1 MKKKKLIATVLSASM
16 LVGLLAGCGSST
28 DPAESPTGGGET
40 TPAQGETTPAQNDV
54 DYANF
59 VIDPAQ
65 IPQEKLDTTL
75 YLAVSVRGLE
85 NPYIATINEGMK
97 LFAEYLD
104 SIGQKYEM
112 QVLDSQGDSAKE
124 VDNMR
129 QFAAKANGNA
139 IAYAD
144 PNEDT
149 IAYSLAE
156 AMAESGGYLGTAWNK
171 PADVGPSDLDP
182 NWVIHTSP
190 DNVVN
195 GYNIAKALFD
205 SMGGEGQIFVVQ
217 GLLGN
222 TASNARYEGLQ
233 KALEEY
239 PNIEVVADDTA
250 NWNTDEALALVE
262 TWLTQYPDV
271 GGIWCANDNMA
282 TGALQALDAAGLKG
296 KVGVCGIDANTDIV
310 EAIANGEATAT
321 VSSNG
326 YLQGGKPPHHRRIH
340 LGRRQAL
347 GVRGGAKVGK
357 HGGVRPGRC
366 LCGQLPACAGQC
378 LPLRVLSRR
387 HAGQAEGIRLDG
399 IGSRRQIGAVDRP
412 DALRVQPVCL
422 LTFPA
427 GGSFIIG
434 AHAAVEQQRAF
445 FQQRAYIAH
454 GGGSPFPTKAL
465 GFQFNAERAS
475 GQGFSAPAACRN
487 AVFVLSYAYFM
498 E

>member
-1 MKKKKLIATVLSASM
+1 MKKRKLIATILSASM
-16 LVGLLAGCGSST
+16 LVGLLAGCADNS
-28 DPAESPTGGGET
+28 DPGTETPSGGGES
-40 TPAQGETTPAQNDV
+40 TPPATESSEPAGETTDW
-54 DYANF
+54 ANF
-59 VIDPAQ
+59 TIDPAD

-75 YLAVSVRGLE
+75 YLAVSIRGLE

-129 QFAAKANGNA
+129 QFAAKAGGNA

-171 PADVGPSDLDP
+171 PADVGPTDLNP

-205 SMGGEGQIFVVQ
+205 SMGGSGKIFVVE

-222 TASNARYEGLQ
+222 TANNSRVEGLE
-233 KALEEY
+233 KALAEY
-239 PNIEVVADDTA
+239 PDIEVVAQDTG

-296 KVGVCGIDANTDIV
+296 QVGVCGVDANTDIV

-326 YLQGGKPPHHRRIH
+326 YLQGGYTLAICYAAWTG
-340 LGRRQAL
+340 LLDVEA
-347 GVRGGAKVGK
+347 
-357 HGGVRPGRC
+357 
-366 LCGQLPACAGQC
+366 LPAEYREFATPTVLIDSPEAAQEWQAYEPDFDFSRPFDC
-378 LPLRVLSRR
+378 RV
-387 HAGQAEGIRLDG
+387 AE
-399 IGSRRQIGAVDRP
+399 
-412 DALRVQPVCL
+412 
-422 LTFPA
+422 
-427 GGSFIIG
+427 
-434 AHAAVEQQRAF
+434 
-445 FQQRAYIAH
+445 
-454 GGGSPFPTKAL
+454 
-465 GFQFNAERAS
+465 
-475 GQGFSAPAACRN
+475 
-487 AVFVLSYAYFM
+487 
-498 E
+498 

>member
-1 MKKKKLIATVLSASM
+1 MKKRKLIATILSASM
-16 LVGLLAGCGSST
+16 LVGLLAGCANNS
-28 DPAESPTGGGET
+28 DPGTETPSGGGES
-40 TPAQGETTPAQNDV
+40 TPPATESSEPAGETTDW
-54 DYANF
+54 ANF
-59 VIDPAQ
+59 TIDPAD

-75 YLAVSVRGLE
+75 YLAVSIRGLE

-129 QFAAKANGNA
+129 QFAAKAGGNA

-171 PADVGPSDLDP
+171 PADVGPTDLNP

-190 DNVVN
+190 DTVVN

-205 SMGGEGQIFVVQ
+205 SMGGSGKIFVVE

-222 TASNARYEGLQ
+222 TANNSRVEGLE
-233 KALEEY
+233 KALAEY
-239 PNIEVVADDTA
+239 PDIEVVAQDTG

-296 KVGVCGIDANTDIV
+296 QVGVCGVDANTDIV

-326 YLQGGKPPHHRRIH
+326 YLQGGYTLAICYAAWTG
-340 LGRRQAL
+340 LLDVEA
-347 GVRGGAKVGK
+347 
-357 HGGVRPGRC
+357 
-366 LCGQLPACAGQC
+366 LPAEYREFATPTVLIDSPEAAKEWQSYVPAFDFSRPFDC
-378 LPLRVLSRR
+378 RV
-387 HAGQAEGIRLDG
+387 AD
-399 IGSRRQIGAVDRP
+399 
-412 DALRVQPVCL
+412 
-422 LTFPA
+422 
-427 GGSFIIG
+427 
-434 AHAAVEQQRAF
+434 
-445 FQQRAYIAH
+445 
-454 GGGSPFPTKAL
+454 
-465 GFQFNAERAS
+465 
-475 GQGFSAPAACRN
+475 
-487 AVFVLSYAYFM
+487 
-498 E
+498 

>member
-1 MKKKKLIATVLSASM
+1 MKKRKLIATILSDSM
-16 LVGLLAGCGSST
+16 LVGLLAGCADNSDPGTETPSDGGESTPPATESSE
-28 DPAESPTGGGET
+28 PAGET
-40 TPAQGETTPAQNDV
+40 TDW
-54 DYANF
+54 ANF
-59 VIDPAQ
+59 TIDPAD

-75 YLAVSVRGLE
+75 YLAVSIRGLE

-129 QFAAKANGNA
+129 QFAAKAGGNA

-171 PADVGPSDLDP
+171 PADVGPTDLNP

-205 SMGGEGQIFVVQ
+205 SMGGSGKIFVVE

-222 TASNARYEGLQ
+222 TANNSRVEGLE
-233 KALEEY
+233 KALAEY
-239 PNIEVVADDTA
+239 PDIEVVAQDTG

-296 KVGVCGIDANTDIV
+296 QVGVCGVDANTDIV

-326 YLQGGKPPHHRRIH
+326 YLQGGYTLAICYAAWTG
-340 LGRRQAL
+340 LLDVEA
-347 GVRGGAKVGK
+347 
-357 HGGVRPGRC
+357 
-366 LCGQLPACAGQC
+366 LPAEYREFATPTVLIDSPEAAKEWQSYVPDFDFSRPFDC
-378 LPLRVLSRR
+378 RV
-387 HAGQAEGIRLDG
+387 AD
-399 IGSRRQIGAVDRP
+399 
-412 DALRVQPVCL
+412 
-422 LTFPA
+422 
-427 GGSFIIG
+427 
-434 AHAAVEQQRAF
+434 
-445 FQQRAYIAH
+445 
-454 GGGSPFPTKAL
+454 
-465 GFQFNAERAS
+465 
-475 GQGFSAPAACRN
+475 
-487 AVFVLSYAYFM
+487 
-498 E
+498 

>member
-1 MKKKKLIATVLSASM
+1 MKKRKLIATILSASM
-16 LVGLLAGCGSST
+16 LVGLLAGCANN
-28 DPAESPTGGGET
+28 DPGTETPSGGGES
-40 TPAQGETTPAQNDV
+40 TPPATESEAPSGETTEW
-54 DYANF
+54 ANF
-59 VIDPAQ
+59 TIDPAQ

-75 YLAVSVRGLE
+75 YLAVSIRGLE

-129 QFAAKANGNA
+129 QFAAKAGGNA

-171 PADVGPSDLDP
+171 PADVGPADLTP

-205 SMGGEGQIFVVQ
+205 SMGGSGKIFVVE

-222 TASNARYEGLQ
+222 TANNSRVEGLE

-239 PNIEVVADDTA
+239 PDIEVVAQDTG

-296 KVGVCGIDANTDIV
+296 QVGVCGVDANTDIV

-326 YLQGGKPPHHRRIH
+326 YLQGGYTLAICYAAWTG
-340 LGRRQAL
+340 LLDVEA
-347 GVRGGAKVGK
+347 
-357 HGGVRPGRC
+357 
-366 LCGQLPACAGQC
+366 LPAEYREFATPTVLIDSPEAAKEWQSYVPDFDFSRPFVC
-378 LPLRVLSRR
+378 RV
-387 HAGQAEGIRLDG
+387 AD
-399 IGSRRQIGAVDRP
+399 
-412 DALRVQPVCL
+412 
-422 LTFPA
+422 
-427 GGSFIIG
+427 
-434 AHAAVEQQRAF
+434 
-445 FQQRAYIAH
+445 
-454 GGGSPFPTKAL
+454 
-465 GFQFNAERAS
+465 
-475 GQGFSAPAACRN
+475 
-487 AVFVLSYAYFM
+487 
-498 E
+498 

>member
-129 QFAAKANGNA
+129 QFAAMANGNA

-171 PADVGPSDLDP
+171 PADVGPADLTP

-205 SMGGEGQIFVVQ
+205 SMGGSGQIFVVE

-222 TASNARYEGLQ
+222 TANLVSEQGNPQMAS
-233 KALEEY
+233 AL
-239 PNIEVVADDTA
+239 TS
-250 NWNTDEALALVE
+250 
-262 TWLTQYPDV
+262 
-271 GGIWCANDNMA
+271 MS
-282 TGALQALDAAGLKG
+282 GALGNVAR
-296 KVGVCGIDANTDIV
+296 GVFITTSSFNSSAVDFASRYPHATIVLIDGQKLSELMIKYD
-310 EAIANGEATAT
+310 
-321 VSSNG
+321 
-326 YLQGGKPPHHRRIH
+326 
-340 LGRRQAL
+340 L
-347 GVRGGAKVGK
+347 GVTIERSFQVK
-357 HGGVRPGRC
+357 
-366 LCGQLPACAGQC
+366 
-378 LPLRVLSRR
+378 
-387 HAGQAEGIRLDG
+387 RLD
-399 IGSRRQIGAVDRP
+399 IDY
-412 DALRVQPVCL
+412 
-422 LTFPA
+422 F
-427 GGSFIIG
+427 
-434 AHAAVEQQRAF
+434 EQA
-445 FQQRAYIAH
+445 
-454 GGGSPFPTKAL
+454 
-465 GFQFNAERAS
+465 
-475 GQGFSAPAACRN
+475 
-487 AVFVLSYAYFM
+487 
-498 E
+498 

>member
-1 MKKKKLIATVLSASM
+1 MKKRKLIATILSASM
-16 LVGLLAGCGSST
+16 LVGLLAGCANNS
-28 DPAESPTGGGET
+28 DPGTETPSGGGES
-40 TPAQGETTPAQNDV
+40 TPPATESSEPAGETTDW
-54 DYANF
+54 ANF
-59 VIDPAQ
+59 TIDPAD

-75 YLAVSVRGLE
+75 YLAVSIRGLE

-129 QFAAKANGNA
+129 QFAAKAGGNA

-171 PADVGPSDLDP
+171 PADVGPADLTP

-205 SMGGEGQIFVVQ
+205 SMGGSGKIFVVE

-222 TASNARYEGLQ
+222 TANNSRVEGLE

-239 PNIEVVADDTA
+239 PDIEVVAQDTG

-296 KVGVCGIDANTDIV
+296 QVGVCGVDANTDIV

-326 YLQGGKPPHHRRIH
+326 YLQGGYTLAICYAAWTG
-340 LGRRQAL
+340 LL
-347 GVRGGAKVGK
+347 NVED
-357 HGGVRPGRC
+357 
-366 LCGQLPACAGQC
+366 LPAEYREFATPTVLIDSPEAAKEWQSYVPDFDFSRPFDC
-378 LPLRVLSRR
+378 RV
-387 HAGQAEGIRLDG
+387 AD
-399 IGSRRQIGAVDRP
+399 
-412 DALRVQPVCL
+412 
-422 LTFPA
+422 
-427 GGSFIIG
+427 
-434 AHAAVEQQRAF
+434 
-445 FQQRAYIAH
+445 
-454 GGGSPFPTKAL
+454 
-465 GFQFNAERAS
+465 
-475 GQGFSAPAACRN
+475 
-487 AVFVLSYAYFM
+487 
-498 E
+498 

>member
-1 MKKKKLIATVLSASM
+1 MKKRLIAM
-16 LVGLLAGCGSST
+16 LLALCMISVLMTGCGSSPA
-28 DPAESPTGGGET
+28 PAENN
-40 TPAQGETTPAQNDV
+40 PAPAQNNPAPAPAENKPDPAPADAPAAAATNV
-54 DYANF
+54 DKSF
-59 VIDPAQ
+59 TIDPSQ

-85 NPYIATINEGMK
+85 NPYIATINDGMHM
-97 LFAEYLD
+97 FAEYLD

-139 IAYAD
+139 IAYSD
-144 PNEDT
+144 PNEDA

-171 PADVGPSDLDP
+171 PADVGPTDLNP

-205 SMGGEGQIFVVQ
+205 SMGGEGKIFVCQ

-222 TASNARYEGLQ
+222 TAANDRYAGLQ
-233 KALEEY
+233 QALKEY
-239 PNIEVVADDTA
+239 PNIEVAADDTA

-271 GGIWCANDNMA
+271 GGVWCANDNMA

-296 KVGVCGIDANTDIV
+296 TVGVVGIDANTDIV
-310 EAIANGEATAT
+310 EAVRDGYATAT

-326 YLQGGKPPHHRRIH
+326 YLQGGYTLAICYAAWAGLIDVESLGNEYREFATPALLIADSATADSYLTTPPTFDF
-340 LGRRQAL
+340 
-347 GVRGGAKVGK
+347 
-357 HGGVRPGRC
+357 
-366 LCGQLPACAGQC
+366 
-378 LPLRVLSRR
+378 S
-387 HAGQAEGIRLDG
+387 
-399 IGSRRQIGAVDRP
+399 QIYW
-412 DALRVQPVCL
+412 C
-422 LTFPA
+422 
-427 GGSFIIG
+427 
-434 AHAAVEQQRAF
+434 
-445 FQQRAYIAH
+445 
-454 GGGSPFPTKAL
+454 KAD
-465 GFQFNAERAS
+465 
-475 GQGFSAPAACRN
+475 
-487 AVFVLSYAYFM
+487 
-498 E
+498 